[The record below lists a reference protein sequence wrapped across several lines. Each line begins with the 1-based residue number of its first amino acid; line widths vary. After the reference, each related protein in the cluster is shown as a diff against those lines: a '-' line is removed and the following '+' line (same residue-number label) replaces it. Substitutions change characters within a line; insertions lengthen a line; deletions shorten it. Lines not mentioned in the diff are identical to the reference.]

1 MKFAIVLLGAGL
13 AAAAPKAEPE
23 AARLL
28 FPGRSVGLGSSVA
41 VGRTVGVVGR
51 TVAGHVSAPACV
63 RTPVKECVPRTV
75 ETPRKV
81 CQTVVDVFED
91 TTITERCQ
99 EVITTTCTQTSE
111 ESHITESVS
120 STDTVKIEE
129 GVPVDAQT
137 LGRAS
142 GVLHRHIGKREAD
155 AEALHGSI
163 STTLYNT
170 RISKPVKKV
179 RNAKKRCSPFTK
191 QVGHPDCVSEPVK
204 QCENIPNS
212 NKRNVARTVCD
223 TVVDTH
229 EVEDCTETIT
239 EVCEQTNTYSH
250 TTGKRVGVSVL

>member
-1 MKFAIVLLGAGL
+1 MGRGDKKQVLGSKMKFAIVLLGAGL

-28 FPGRSVGLGSSVA
+28 FPGTSIGGSVA
-41 VGRTVGVVGR
+41 VGRTVGVVG
-51 TVAGHVSAPACV
+51 
-63 RTPVKECVPRTV
+63 RTV

-91 TTITERCQ
+91 TTITERCE

-111 ESHITESVS
+111 ESHITESIA
-120 STDTVKIEE
+120 STDTVKVEE
-129 GVPVDAQT
+129 GVPVDAET

-142 GVLHRHIGKREAD
+142 GVLHRHIGKREAN
-155 AEALHGSI
+155 AEALHGTVA
-163 STTLYNT
+163 TTLYNT
-170 RISKPVKKV
+170 RISKPIKK
-179 RNAKKRCSPFTK
+179 
-191 QVGHPDCVSEPVK
+191 VGHPDCVSTPVR
-204 QCENIPNS
+204 QCENIPNA

-223 TVVDTH
+223 TVVDSH

>member
-1 MKFAIVLLGAGL
+1 MGSRLLRGREAQSSKLKEAEREAILKKMKFAIVLLGAGL
-13 AAAAPKAEPE
+13 VAAAPKAEPE

-28 FPGRSVGLGSSVA
+28 FPGRSVGSTVA
-41 VGRTVGVVGR
+41 VGRTVGLVGR
-51 TVAGHVSAPACV
+51 TTVGHVSAPSCV

-111 ESHITESVS
+111 ESHITESIA

-137 LGRAS
+137 LGRAT
-142 GVLHRHIGKREAD
+142 GVVHRTFGKREAD
-155 AEALHGSI
+155 AEALHGST

-170 RISKPVKKV
+170 RISKP
-179 RNAKKRCSPFTK
+179 
-191 QVGHPDCVSEPVK
+191 
-204 QCENIPNS
+204 I
-212 NKRNVARTVCD
+212 KRNVARTVCD
-223 TVVDTH
+223 TVVDSH

-250 TTGKRVGVSVL
+250 TSGKRVGVSVL

>member
-1 MKFAIVLLGAGL
+1 MGSRCQSRQRSKLKMKFAILLLGASL
-13 AAAAPKAEPE
+13 VAAAPKAEPE

-28 FPGRSVGLGSSVA
+28 FPGRGTVTHSVGLGRSVGL
-41 VGRTVGVVGR
+41 VGRT
-51 TVAGHVSAPACV
+51 TVGHVSAPSCV

-111 ESHITESVS
+111 ESHIVESIA

-155 AEALHGSI
+155 AEALHGSTH
-163 STTLYNT
+163 TTLYNT
-170 RISKPVKKV
+170 RISKPIK
-179 RNAKKRCSPFTK
+179 T
-191 QVGHPDCVSEPVK
+191 VGHPDCVSEPVK

-223 TVVDTH
+223 TVVDSH

-239 EVCEQTNTYSH
+239 EVCEQTNTYSRSS
-250 TTGKRVGVSVL
+250 GKRVGVSVL

>member
-1 MKFAIVLLGAGL
+1 MGESLLRTQEAHFRLKMKIAIVLLGAAGL

-28 FPGRSVGLGSSVA
+28 FPSTSVGVA

-51 TVAGHVSAPACV
+51 TVAGHVSAPSCV

-111 ESHITESVS
+111 ESHITESIA

-142 GVLHRHIGKREAD
+142 NVLHRVIGKREAD
-155 AEALHGSI
+155 ADALHGTT
-163 STTLYNT
+163 STTLYNP
-170 RISKPVKKV
+170 RISKPVK
-179 RNAKKRCSPFTK
+179 T
-191 QVGHPDCVSEPVK
+191 VGHPDCVSVPVK

-223 TVVDTH
+223 TVVDSH

>member
-1 MKFAIVLLGAGL
+1 MGSRLLRGREAQSSKLKEAEREAILKKMKFAIVLLGAGL
-13 AAAAPKAEPE
+13 VAAAPKAEPE

-28 FPGRSVGLGSSVA
+28 FPGRSVGSTVA
-41 VGRTVGVVGR
+41 VGRTVGLVGR
-51 TVAGHVSAPACV
+51 TTVGHVSAPSCV

-99 EVITTTCTQTSE
+99 EVITTT
-111 ESHITESVS
+111 
-120 STDTVKIEE
+120 DTVKIEE
-129 GVPVDAQT
+129 GVPVDAQS
-137 LGRAS
+137 LGRAT
-142 GVLHRHIGKREAD
+142 GVVHRTFGKREAD
-155 AEALHGSI
+155 AEALHGST

-170 RISKPVKKV
+170 RISKPIK
-179 RNAKKRCSPFTK
+179 T
-191 QVGHPDCVSEPVK
+191 VGHPDCVSEPVK

-223 TVVDTH
+223 TVVDSH

-250 TTGKRVGVSVL
+250 TSGKRVGVSVL

>member
-1 MKFAIVLLGAGL
+1 MGLLTTSRGDKKQVLGSKMKFAIVLLGAGL

-28 FPGRSVGLGSSVA
+28 FPGRSVGSVS

-51 TVAGHVSAPACV
+51 TVAGHVSAPSCV

-91 TTITERCQ
+91 TTITERCE

-111 ESHITESVS
+111 ESHITESIS
-120 STDTVKIEE
+120 STDTVKVEE

-142 GVLHRHIGKREAD
+142 
-155 AEALHGSI
+155 
-163 STTLYNT
+163 
-170 RISKPVKKV
+170 
-179 RNAKKRCSPFTK
+179 
-191 QVGHPDCVSEPVK
+191 
-204 QCENIPNS
+204 
-212 NKRNVARTVCD
+212 
-223 TVVDTH
+223 
-229 EVEDCTETIT
+229 
-239 EVCEQTNTYSH
+239 
-250 TTGKRVGVSVL
+250 

>member
-1 MKFAIVLLGAGL
+1 MGSRLLRGKEAILKKMKFAVLLLGASL

-28 FPGRSVGLGSSVA
+28 FPGRSVGSTVA
-41 VGRTVGVVGR
+41 VGRTVGLVGR
-51 TVAGHVSAPACV
+51 TTVGHVSAPACV

-81 CQTVVDVFED
+81 CQTVGDVFED
-91 TTITERCQ
+91 TTITGRCQ

-120 STDTVKIEE
+120 STDTVKVEE

-170 RISKPVKKV
+170 RISKPVKK
-179 RNAKKRCSPFTK
+179 
-191 QVGHPDCVSEPVK
+191 VGHPDCVSEPVK

>member
-1 MKFAIVLLGAGL
+1 MGYQRRVHGESLLTTSRGDKKQVLGSKMKFAIVLLGAGL

-28 FPGRSVGLGSSVA
+28 FPGTSVGGSVA

-51 TVAGHVSAPACV
+51 TVAGHVSTPRCV

-91 TTITERCQ
+91 TTITES
-99 EVITTTCTQTSE
+99 IA
-111 ESHITESVS
+111 
-120 STDTVKIEE
+120 STDTVKVEE
-129 GVPVDAQT
+129 GVPVDAET

-155 AEALHGSI
+155 AEALHGTV

-170 RISKPVKKV
+170 RISKPIKK
-179 RNAKKRCSPFTK
+179 
-191 QVGHPDCVSEPVK
+191 VGHPDCVSTPVR
-204 QCENIPNS
+204 QCENIPNA

-223 TVVDTH
+223 TVVDSH

>member
-1 MKFAIVLLGAGL
+1 MG
-13 AAAAPKAEPE
+13 
-23 AARLL
+23 LL
-28 FPGRSVGLGSSVA
+28 FPGRSVGSVS

-51 TVAGHVSAPACV
+51 TVAGHVSAPSCV

-91 TTITERCQ
+91 
-99 EVITTTCTQTSE
+99 ITTTCTQTSE
-111 ESHITESVS
+111 ESHITESIA
-120 STDTVKIEE
+120 STDTVKVEE

-155 AEALHGSI
+155 AETLHGSV

-170 RISKPVKKV
+170 RISKPVKK
-179 RNAKKRCSPFTK
+179 
-191 QVGHPDCVSEPVK
+191 VGHPDCVSEPVK

-212 NKRNVARTVCD
+212 NKRNVARPVCD
-223 TVVDTH
+223 TVVGTH

>member
-13 AAAAPKAEPE
+13 VAAAPKAEPE

-28 FPGRSVGLGSSVA
+28 FSRGSSVGLGSTVA
-41 VGRTVGVVGR
+41 VSRTVGLVGRT
-51 TVAGHVSAPACV
+51 TVGHVSAPACT

-111 ESHITESVS
+111 ESHITESIA

-142 GVLHRHIGKREAD
+142 GVLQRH
-155 AEALHGSI
+155 
-163 STTLYNT
+163 
-170 RISKPVKKV
+170 
-179 RNAKKRCSPFTK
+179 
-191 QVGHPDCVSEPVK
+191 
-204 QCENIPNS
+204 
-212 NKRNVARTVCD
+212 VARTVCD
-223 TVVDTH
+223 TVVDSH
-229 EVEDCTETIT
+229 EVEDCTEPIT
-239 EVCEQTNTYSH
+239 EVCEQTN
-250 TTGKRVGVSVL
+250 

>member
-1 MKFAIVLLGAGL
+1 MGSRLLGGREAILKKMKFAIVLLGAGL
-13 AAAAPKAEPE
+13 VAAAPKADPE

-28 FPGRSVGLGSSVA
+28 FPARSVGSTVA
-41 VGRTVGVVGR
+41 VGRTVGLVGR
-51 TVAGHVSAPACV
+51 TTVGHVSAPSCV

-111 ESHITESVS
+111 ESHITESIA

-137 LGRAS
+137 LGRAT
-142 GVLHRHIGKREAD
+142 GVVHRSFGKREAN
-155 AEALHGSI
+155 AEALHGTVA
-163 STTLYNT
+163 TTLYNT
-170 RISKPVKKV
+170 RISKPIKK
-179 RNAKKRCSPFTK
+179 
-191 QVGHPDCVSEPVK
+191 VGHPECVSTPVR
-204 QCENIPNS
+204 QCENIPNA

-223 TVVDTH
+223 TVVDSH

-239 EVCEQTNTYSH
+239 EVCEQTNTYSP
-250 TTGKRVGVSVL
+250 TSGKRVGVSVL

>member
-1 MKFAIVLLGAGL
+1 MGAILLLGASL
-13 AAAAPKAEPE
+13 VAAAPKAEPE

-28 FPGRSVGLGSSVA
+28 FPGRSTVTHSVGLGNSVS
-41 VGRTVGVVGR
+41 VGRTVGLVGR
-51 TVAGHVSAPACV
+51 TTVGHVSAPSCV

-111 ESHITESVS
+111 ESHITESIA

-142 GVLHRHIGKREAD
+142 GVIHRQCKLDI
-155 AEALHGSI
+155 L
-163 STTLYNT
+163 N
-170 RISKPVKKV
+170 PKKIF
-179 RNAKKRCSPFTK
+179 KFFC
-191 QVGHPDCVSEPVK
+191 
-204 QCENIPNS
+204 
-212 NKRNVARTVCD
+212 
-223 TVVDTH
+223 
-229 EVEDCTETIT
+229 
-239 EVCEQTNTYSH
+239 YSH
-250 TTGKRVGVSVL
+250 I

>member
-1 MKFAIVLLGAGL
+1 MGSRLLRGREAQSSKLKEAEREAILKKMKFAIVLLGAGL
-13 AAAAPKAEPE
+13 VAAAPKAEPE

-28 FPGRSVGLGSSVA
+28 FPGRSVGSTVA
-41 VGRTVGVVGR
+41 VGRTVGLVGR
-51 TVAGHVSAPACV
+51 TTVGHVSAPSCV

-111 ESHITESVS
+111 ESHITESIA

-137 LGRAS
+137 LGRAT
-142 GVLHRHIGKREAD
+142 GVVHRTFGKREAD
-155 AEALHGSI
+155 AEALHGST

-170 RISKPVKKV
+170 RIS
-179 RNAKKRCSPFTK
+179 
-191 QVGHPDCVSEPVK
+191 EP
-204 QCENIPNS
+204 I
-212 NKRNVARTVCD
+212 KRNVARTVCD
-223 TVVDTH
+223 TVVDSH

-239 EVCEQTNTYSH
+239 EVCEQ
-250 TTGKRVGVSVL
+250 

>member
-1 MKFAIVLLGAGL
+1 MGL

-28 FPGRSVGLGSSVA
+28 FPGRSVGSVA

-51 TVAGHVSAPACV
+51 TVAGRVSTPRCV

-91 TTITERCQ
+91 TTITERCE
-99 EVITTTCTQTSE
+99 EVISTTCTQTSE
-111 ESHITESVS
+111 ESHITESIS

-142 GVLHRHIGKREAD
+142 GVVHRHLGKREAEAD

-170 RISKPVKKV
+170 RISKPVK
-179 RNAKKRCSPFTK
+179 
-191 QVGHPDCVSEPVK
+191 

-212 NKRNVARTVCD
+212 NKRNAARPVCG
-223 TVVDTH
+223 TVVATH
-229 EVEDCTETIT
+229 QVEDCTETIT

>member
-1 MKFAIVLLGAGL
+1 MGVVAEIQRSGSKMKFAIVLLGASL

-28 FPGRSVGLGSSVA
+28 FPGRSVGSTVA
-41 VGRTVGVVGR
+41 VGRTVGLVGR
-51 TVAGHVSAPACV
+51 TTVGHVSAPSCV

-111 ESHITESVS
+111 ESHITESIS
-120 STDTVKIEE
+120 STDTVKVEE

-137 LGRAS
+137 LGRAT
-142 GVLHRHIGKREAD
+142 GVVHRTFGKREAD
-155 AEALHGSI
+155 AEALHGST

-170 RISKPVKKV
+170 RISKPIK
-179 RNAKKRCSPFTK
+179 T
-191 QVGHPDCVSEPVK
+191 VGHPDCVSEPVK

-223 TVVDTH
+223 TVVDSH

-239 EVCEQTNTYSH
+239 E
-250 TTGKRVGVSVL
+250 

>member
-1 MKFAIVLLGAGL
+1 MGVVAERQRRSSKMKFAIVLLGAGL
-13 AAAAPKAEPE
+13 VAAAPKAEPE

-28 FPGRSVGLGSSVA
+28 FSRGSSVGLGSTVA
-41 VGRTVGVVGR
+41 VGRTVGLVGR
-51 TVAGHVSAPACV
+51 TTVGHVSAPSCV

-99 EVITTTCTQTSE
+99 EGIT
-111 ESHITESVS
+111 

-142 GVLHRHIGKREAD
+142 GVIHSHIGKREAD
-155 AEALHGSI
+155 AEALHGSTH
-163 STTLYNT
+163 TTLYNT
-170 RISKPVKKV
+170 RISKPIK
-179 RNAKKRCSPFTK
+179 T
-191 QVGHPDCVSEPVK
+191 VGHPDCVSEPVK

-223 TVVDTH
+223 TVVDSH

-250 TTGKRVGVSVL
+250 TSGKRVGVTVL

>member
-1 MKFAIVLLGAGL
+1 MGVVAERQRRSSKMKFAIVLLGAGL
-13 AAAAPKAEPE
+13 VAAAPKAEPE

-28 FPGRSVGLGSSVA
+28 FSRGSSVGLGSTVA
-41 VGRTVGVVGR
+41 VGRTVGLVGR
-51 TVAGHVSAPACV
+51 TTVGHVSAPSCV

-111 ESHITESVS
+111 ESHIVESIA

-142 GVLHRHIGKREAD
+142 GVIHR
-155 AEALHGSI
+155 
-163 STTLYNT
+163 
-170 RISKPVKKV
+170 
-179 RNAKKRCSPFTK
+179 
-191 QVGHPDCVSEPVK
+191 
-204 QCENIPNS
+204 QCKLNI
-212 NKRNVARTVCD
+212 
-223 TVVDTH
+223 
-229 EVEDCTETIT
+229 
-239 EVCEQTNTYSH
+239 
-250 TTGKRVGVSVL
+250 L

>member
-1 MKFAIVLLGAGL
+1 MGSRLLRGKEAILKKMKFAVVLLGAGL
-13 AAAAPKAEPE
+13 VAAAPKAEPE

-28 FPGRSVGLGSSVA
+28 FPGRSVGRTVGL
-41 VGRTVGVVGR
+41 VGRT
-51 TVAGHVSAPACV
+51 TVGHVSAPSCV

-111 ESHITESVS
+111 ESHITESIA

-137 LGRAS
+137 LGRAT
-142 GVLHRHIGKREAD
+142 GVVHRTFGKREAD
-155 AEALHGSI
+155 AEALHGST

-170 RISKPVKKV
+170 RISKPIK
-179 RNAKKRCSPFTK
+179 T
-191 QVGHPDCVSEPVK
+191 VGHPDCVSEPVK

-223 TVVDTH
+223 TVVDSH
-229 EVEDCTETIT
+229 EV
-239 EVCEQTNTYSH
+239 
-250 TTGKRVGVSVL
+250 

>member
-1 MKFAIVLLGAGL
+1 MG
-13 AAAAPKAEPE
+13 
-23 AARLL
+23 
-28 FPGRSVGLGSSVA
+28 FPGRSVGSVS

-51 TVAGHVSAPACV
+51 TVAGHVSAPSCV

-91 TTITERCQ
+91 TTITERCE
-99 EVITTTCTQTSE
+99 EVITTTCT
-111 ESHITESVS
+111 
-120 STDTVKIEE
+120 
-129 GVPVDAQT
+129 QT

-155 AEALHGSI
+155 AEALHGSV
-163 STTLYNT
+163 STTLYNP

-179 RNAKKRCSPFTK
+179 
-191 QVGHPDCVSEPVK
+191 VHPDCVSEPVK

>member
-1 MKFAIVLLGAGL
+1 MGSRCWESEKQIFGSKMKFAIVLLGAGL

-28 FPGRSVGLGSSVA
+28 FPGRSVGSVA

-51 TVAGHVSAPACV
+51 TVAGHVSTPSCV

-111 ESHITESVS
+111 ESHITESIS
-120 STDTVKIEE
+120 STDTVKVEE

-142 GVLHRHIGKREAD
+142 GVLHRTLGKREAEAD

-170 RISKPVKKV
+170 RISKPIKK
-179 RNAKKRCSPFTK
+179 
-191 QVGHPDCVSEPVK
+191 VGHPDCVSEPVK

-223 TVVDTH
+223 TVVDSH

-239 EVCEQTNTYSH
+239 EVCEQTNTY
-250 TTGKRVGVSVL
+250 

>member
-1 MKFAIVLLGAGL
+1 MGVVAERQRRSSKMKFAIVLLGAGL
-13 AAAAPKAEPE
+13 VAAAPKAEPE

-28 FPGRSVGLGSSVA
+28 FSRGSSVGLGSTVA
-41 VGRTVGVVGR
+41 VGRTVGLVGR
-51 TVAGHVSAPACV
+51 TTVGHVSAPSCV
-63 RTPVKECVPRTV
+63 RPPVKECVPRTV

-91 TTITERCQ
+91 TTIT
-99 EVITTTCTQTSE
+99 CTQTSE
-111 ESHITESVS
+111 ESHITESIA

-155 AEALHGSI
+155 AEALHGST

-170 RISKPVKKV
+170 RISKPIK
-179 RNAKKRCSPFTK
+179 T
-191 QVGHPDCVSEPVK
+191 VGHPDCVSEPVK

-223 TVVDTH
+223 TVVDSH

-250 TTGKRVGVSVL
+250 TSGKRVGVTVL

>member
-1 MKFAIVLLGAGL
+1 MGLLTTSRGDKKQVLGSKMKFAIVLLGAGL

-28 FPGRSVGLGSSVA
+28 FPGRSVGSVA

-51 TVAGHVSAPACV
+51 TVAGHVSTPSCV

-91 TTITERCQ
+91 TTITERCE

-111 ESHITESVS
+111 ESHITESIA
-120 STDTVKIEE
+120 STDTVKVEE
-129 GVPVDAQT
+129 GVPVDAET

-155 AEALHGSI
+155 AEALHGTVA
-163 STTLYNT
+163 TTLYNT
-170 RISKPVKKV
+170 RISKP
-179 RNAKKRCSPFTK
+179 
-191 QVGHPDCVSEPVK
+191 
-204 QCENIPNS
+204 I
-212 NKRNVARTVCD
+212 KRNVARTVCD
-223 TVVDTH
+223 TVVDSH

-250 TTGKRVGVSVL
+250 TTGKHVGVSVL

>member
-28 FPGRSVGLGSSVA
+28 FPGRSVGLGSSVS
-41 VGRTVGVVGR
+41 VGRTVNVVGR
-51 TVAGHVSAPACV
+51 TVAGRVSTPSCV

-91 TTITERCQ
+91 TTVTERCQ

-120 STDTVKIEE
+120 STDTVKVEE

-142 GVLHRHIGKREAD
+142 GVLHRHIGKREAE

-170 RISKPVKKV
+170 RISKPVKK
-179 RNAKKRCSPFTK
+179 
-191 QVGHPDCVSEPVK
+191 VGHPDCVSEPVK

-239 EVCEQTNTYSH
+239 EVCEQTSTYSH
-250 TTGKRVGVSVL
+250 TTGGKRVGVSVL

>member
-1 MKFAIVLLGAGL
+1 MGLLRGRERQIFCSKMKFAIVLLGAGL

-28 FPGRSVGLGSSVA
+28 FPGRSVGSVA

-111 ESHITESVS
+111 ESHITESIS

-179 RNAKKRCSPFTK
+179 
-191 QVGHPDCVSEPVK
+191 GHPDCVSEPVK

-212 NKRNVARTVCD
+212 SKRNVARTVCD

-239 EVCEQTNTYSH
+239 EVCEQTNTYST

>member
-1 MKFAIVLLGAGL
+1 MGVVAERQRRSSKMKFAIVLLGAGL
-13 AAAAPKAEPE
+13 VAAAPKAEPE

-28 FPGRSVGLGSSVA
+28 FSRGSSVGLGSTVA
-41 VGRTVGVVGR
+41 VGRTVGLVGR
-51 TVAGHVSAPACV
+51 TTVGHVSAPSCV

-111 ESHITESVS
+111 ESHITESIA

-155 AEALHGSI
+155 AEALHGST

-170 RISKPVKKV
+170 
-179 RNAKKRCSPFTK
+179 
-191 QVGHPDCVSEPVK
+191 
-204 QCENIPNS
+204 PNS
-212 NKRNVARTVCD
+212 KKRNVARTVCD
-223 TVVDTH
+223 TVVDSH

-250 TTGKRVGVSVL
+250 TSGKRVGVSVL

>member
-1 MKFAIVLLGAGL
+1 MGSLLTTSRGDKKQVLGSKMKFAIVLLGAGL

-28 FPGRSVGLGSSVA
+28 FPGTSVGGSVA

-51 TVAGHVSAPACV
+51 TVAGHVSTPRCV

-91 TTITERCQ
+91 TTITERCE

-111 ESHITESVS
+111 ESHITGSIA
-120 STDTVKIEE
+120 STDTVKVEE
-129 GVPVDAQT
+129 GVPVDAET

-155 AEALHGSI
+155 AEALHGTVA
-163 STTLYNT
+163 TTLYNT
-170 RISKPVKKV
+170 RISKPV
-179 RNAKKRCSPFTK
+179 R
-191 QVGHPDCVSEPVK
+191 
-204 QCENIPNS
+204 QCENIPNA

-223 TVVDTH
+223 TVVDSH
-229 EVEDCTETIT
+229 EVEDCTETTT

>member
-1 MKFAIVLLGAGL
+1 MGVVAERQRRSSKMKFAIVLLGAGL
-13 AAAAPKAEPE
+13 VAAAPKAEPE

-28 FPGRSVGLGSSVA
+28 FSRGSSVGLGSTVA
-41 VGRTVGVVGR
+41 VGRTVGLVGR
-51 TVAGHVSAPACV
+51 TTVGHVSAPSCV

-111 ESHITESVS
+111 ESHITESIA

-142 GVLHRHIGKREAD
+142 NVLHRVIGKREAD
-155 AEALHGSI
+155 ADALHGTT

-170 RISKPVKKV
+170 RISKPVK
-179 RNAKKRCSPFTK
+179 
-191 QVGHPDCVSEPVK
+191 
-204 QCENIPNS
+204 
-212 NKRNVARTVCD
+212 TVCLLLFFL
-223 TVVDTH
+223 
-229 EVEDCTETIT
+229 
-239 EVCEQTNTYSH
+239 YM
-250 TTGKRVGVSVL
+250 

>member
-1 MKFAIVLLGAGL
+1 MGVVAERQRRSSKMKFAIVLLGAGL
-13 AAAAPKAEPE
+13 VAAAPKAEPE

-28 FPGRSVGLGSSVA
+28 FSRGSSVGLGSTVA
-41 VGRTVGVVGR
+41 VGRTVGLVGR
-51 TVAGHVSAPACV
+51 TTVGYVSAPACT

-111 ESHITESVS
+111 ESHITESIA

-137 LGRAS
+137 LGRAT
-142 GVLHRHIGKREAD
+142 GVVHRTFGKREAD
-155 AEALHGSI
+155 AEALHGST

-170 RISKPVKKV
+170 RISKP
-179 RNAKKRCSPFTK
+179 
-191 QVGHPDCVSEPVK
+191 
-204 QCENIPNS
+204 I
-212 NKRNVARTVCD
+212 KRNVARTVCD
-223 TVVDTH
+223 TVVDSH

-239 EVCEQTNTYSH
+239 EVCEQ
-250 TTGKRVGVSVL
+250 

>member
-1 MKFAIVLLGAGL
+1 MGLLTTSRGDKKQVLGSKMKFAIVLLGAGL

-28 FPGRSVGLGSSVA
+28 FPGTSIGGSVA

-51 TVAGHVSAPACV
+51 TVAGHVSTPRCV

-91 TTITERCQ
+91 TNITER
-99 EVITTTCTQTSE
+99 IA
-111 ESHITESVS
+111 
-120 STDTVKIEE
+120 STDTVKVEE
-129 GVPVDAQT
+129 GVPVDAET

-155 AEALHGSI
+155 AEALHGTVA
-163 STTLYNT
+163 TTLYNT
-170 RISKPVKKV
+170 RISKPIKK
-179 RNAKKRCSPFTK
+179 
-191 QVGHPDCVSEPVK
+191 VGHPDCVSTPVR
-204 QCENIPNS
+204 QCETIPNA

-223 TVVDTH
+223 TVVDSH